1 MPRSANSVAS
11 RKRRKK
17 ILKKAKGYFGRRKNV
32 YTVAKNAVE
41 KGLSYAYRDRKTKKR
56 VFRSLWITRINA
68 AARQHGVSYSELI
81 NQLKVKGIEIN
92 RKVLAD
98 LAMNDSEK
106 VSEIIKSI
114 KNEKGSSSSSDL

>member
-1 MPRSANSVAS
+1 MPRSSNSVAS

-68 AARQHGVSYSELI
+68 AARQHGLTYSELI
-81 NQLKVKGIEIN
+81 NQLKVKGIKIN

-106 VSEIIKSI
+106 FSEVIKSI
-114 KNEKGSSSSSDL
+114 KN